1 MRTKLIILLVGLI
14 LISCKETNEKKAP
27 QIIEQASQE
36 IKFNDI
42 DINIK
47 LTDSIKIDRL
57 SYRNLENEPNNLEIR
72 VSFDNK
78 SVEALKLKKDVSVFI
93 LLYPLNESDI
103 QLLPK
108 ERIQH
113 KFDNWSFYNLQDI
126 QNNEMTMKIKNNIYD
141 FSKIEMGLFEM
152 KSGKRFGNV
161 YKLDTIS
168 LSRK

>member
-1 MRTKLIILLVGLI
+1 MKTKFIILLVGLI
-14 LISCKETNEKKAP
+14 LISCKESNEKKDP
-27 QIIEQASQE
+27 QIIEDNVTE
-36 IKFNDI
+36 VKFFDI
-42 DINIK
+42 DSNVT
-47 LTDSIKIDRL
+47 LTDSIKIEHL
-57 SYRNLENEPNNLEIR
+57 SYRNLLNEPNNLEVK
-72 VSFDNK
+72 VSFDTK
-78 SVEALKLKKDVSVFI
+78 SIEALKLRKDVSLFI

-126 QNNEMTMKIKNNIYD
+126 QNNEMTMKLKNNVYD

-168 LSRK
+168 LSKK